1 MHADARYHPAGTN
14 EAIISDAIGRGPD
27 MQLGSKTDG
36 WQLSRWR
43 QFIGSYDVPA
53 LPEPL
58 YTMHIAGQQHNRTW
72 LNGGWSESV
81 SMPGCAT
88 IVPAGQQTGWLIDGE
103 LDVVTLSVS
112 SDQLSKAPAA
122 DQFRQMRFAFFDPLG
137 AALTRQ
143 VLSELY
149 APPSSEREVYIGALV
164 NALKAHILRG
174 ANSVSASE
182 IPTSAF
188 SAYRIHHVMNTIL
201 QNPEAQHSLE
211 EMSAVAGLTPSHFCR
226 VFRKATGLSPHQYV
240 MKTRLDKAQQM
251 LHQTDL
257 SIAFIAESL
266 GFTSQSHFTRAF
278 RQFSGVAPSDF
289 RKRDRI

>member
-1 MHADARYHPAGTN
+1 MSGRMHNPAGTC

-27 MQLGSKTDG
+27 MQLGSERDG
-36 WQLSRWR
+36 WRLCRWR
-43 QFIGSYDVPA
+43 QFVGSYTVPA

-72 LNGGWSESV
+72 LNGGWSDV
-81 SMPGCAT
+81 TSMPGCAT

-112 SDQLSKAPAA
+112 SDELMRAPAQ
-122 DQFRQMRFAFFDPLG
+122 DQFRQMRFAFSDPLG

-149 APPSSEREVYIGALV
+149 APQSDEREVYIGALV

-174 ANSVSASE
+174 ANSVTAQE
-182 IPTSAF
+182 IPTTAF

-201 QNPEAQHSLE
+201 QRPEAAHSLE
-211 EMSAVAGLTPSHFCR
+211 EMSAAAGLTPSHFCR
-226 VFRKATGLSPHQYV
+226 VFRKATGLTPHQYV

-257 SIAFIAESL
+257 SIAMIAESL
-266 GFTSQSHFTRAF
+266 GFASQSHFTRAF
-278 RQFSGVAPSDF
+278 RQFAGTAPSDF
-289 RKRDRI
+289 RKTTRH